1 MKIGFI
7 IKELRLTGDSVE
19 KASIVFQ
26 EGVNIITGPS
36 NVGKTFIFQCLNYM
50 FGGSKPP
57 KSIKQARPYNFI
69 YLEII
74 DFQNESHTL
83 LSDLKGGNFKLYN
96 SSIDDIKVSEEFEIL
111 DRKHNPSSE
120 KTVSAFFLKLNNLY
134 GKKIRTNQRGK
145 TRQISYRDIVKF
157 SMVNETQITTE
168 DSLIVSHYTKV
179 TEESNVLKLIATGR
193 DDSTVIESLS
203 QSQLANRKGKLEI
216 LKEFIIENENELK
229 TYKVEPSL
237 ILAETNSVIE
247 KLSEKHSSLQNK
259 YNEIEIKRTKAL
271 ELLYIKQSRRRVIEE
286 LYKRSDLLKAHYHSD
301 IARLKSTIETSILLN
316 EENHSTNGNCPL
328 CNGEIKQECSITEIN
343 KIIDSCSTEIEKIE
357 TLLQELVESEK
368 VLKEE
373 FNNVFKA
380 VSNLEKDIHKYT
392 LELDKGV
399 GLEMGYIIEQI
410 NLQIEKKSIVLGA
423 LYKSEQLEK
432 FKKEKENLEN
442 SIPSSN
448 SKKSFEHIT
457 TASLTPLSKAVKSVL
472 EGYNYPNLTDVSY
485 SEDQNDFVISGENRN
500 LSGKGYR
507 AIIYSAFIV
516 ALQELISQKDYSIG
530 VPILDSPLVTYRKP
544 ENEGEITISD
554 DLAMDFYRYVTSKN
568 VLDQIIII
576 ENEEPP
582 IDIIDKINHIK
593 YSRKNGFIPLKST

>member
-1 MKIGFI
+1 MKAGFI
-7 IKELRLTGDSVE
+7 LKELRLIGDSVE
-19 KASIVFQ
+19 KASIVF
-26 EGVNIITGPS
+26 EKGVNIITGPS

-57 KSIKQARPYNFI
+57 KPIKQVRPYDFI
-69 YLEII
+69 YLEIK
-74 DFQNESHTL
+74 DSQNEHFTL

-96 SSIDDIKVSEEFEIL
+96 SSIDNIKESEEFEIL

-120 KTVSAFFLKLNNLY
+120 KTVSAFLLKLNNLN
-134 GKKIRTNQRGK
+134 GKKIRTNQKGK

-168 DSLIVSHYTKV
+168 DSLIVSHYTKA

-203 QSQLANRKGKLEI
+203 QNQLANRKGKLEI
-216 LKEFIIENENELK
+216 LKEFIIENEKELK

-259 YNEIEIKRTKAL
+259 YNEIESKRTEAS
-271 ELLYIKQSRRRVIEE
+271 EVLYIRQSRKRVIEE
-286 LYKRSDLLKAHYHSD
+286 LYKRTDLLKSHYYSD
-301 IARLKSTIETSILLN
+301 VARLKSTIETSVLLN

-328 CNGEIKQECSITEIN
+328 CNGEIKQECSIADIK
-343 KIIDSCSTEIEKIE
+343 KIIDSCSTEIQKIE
-357 TLLQELVESEK
+357 ILIQELIESEK

-373 FNNVFKA
+373 FNDISKA
-380 VSNLEKDIHKYT
+380 VSSLEKNIDEYT
-392 LELDKGV
+392 LELDKGI
-399 GLEMGYIIEQI
+399 GLEMGSIIKQI
-410 NLQIEKKSIVLGA
+410 NIQNEKKSIVLGA
-423 LYKSEQLEK
+423 LYKFEQLKK
-432 FKKEKENLEN
+432 FKKEKEKLEN
-442 SIPSSN
+442 SIPSSS
-448 SKKSFEHIT
+448 SKESFEHIT
-457 TASLTPLSKAVKSVL
+457 TASLTPLSKALKSVL
-472 EGYNYPNLTDVSY
+472 EGYNYPNLTHVSY
-485 SEDQNDFVISGENRN
+485 SEEQNDFVISGENRN

-516 ALQELISQKDYSIG
+516 ALQELIYQKDYSIG

-568 VLDQIIII
+568 ELEQIIII

-593 YSRKNGFIPLKST
+593 YSRKNGFIPQK